1 MQKVQVTITIYEFD
15 ELDPTVQSKV
25 IDQEIR
31 FRLHMESVNQRSEE
45 NRKAMLESERMR
57 TPWFFDGMYY
67 ERVKDDVYKTLRD
80 QLYEKDGQI
89 FTKDNYEKV
98 VYL

>member
-15 ELDPTVQSKV
+15 ELDPTVQSKL
-25 IDQEIR
+25 IEQEIR
-31 FRLHMESVNQRSEE
+31 FRLHMESANEWSKEYREALE
-45 NRKAMLESERMR
+45 ESERMR
-57 TPWFFDGMYY
+57 TPWFFEGMYY

-80 QLYEKDGQI
+80 QLYEKNGQI
-89 FTKDNYEKV
+89 FTKENYERE